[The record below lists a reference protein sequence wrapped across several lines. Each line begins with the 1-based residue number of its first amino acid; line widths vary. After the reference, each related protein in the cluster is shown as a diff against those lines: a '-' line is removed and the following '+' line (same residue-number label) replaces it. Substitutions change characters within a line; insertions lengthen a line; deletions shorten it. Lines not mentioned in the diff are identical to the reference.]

1 MATIAQVLRNVR
13 QLNLLNEAM
22 KAIAD
27 VKEDVIEINRNH
39 LQQGENK
46 DGERIGEYR
55 SAIYGDMKARM
66 NPKAQGYVD
75 LILTGAF
82 TNAMHLKMQSKGF
95 AIDSNDRKKSK
106 LVSKYGEDIFGL
118 GDKGRKEL
126 VDKSYRTALMTRV
139 RKVTKL

>member
-1 MATIAQVLRNVR
+1 MATIGKVLRNWK

-22 KAIAD
+22 KAITD
-27 VKEDVIEINRNH
+27 VKEDVVEINKSH
-39 LQQGENK
+39 MQQGENK
-46 DGERIGEYR
+46 NGGRIGEYR

-66 NPKAQGYVD
+66 NPRAGGYVD

-82 TNAMHLKMQSKGF
+82 TNAMYLKMQNKGF
-95 AIDSNDRKKSK
+95 AIDSNDRKKRK
-106 LVSKYGEDIFGL
+106 LVSKYGNDVFGL

-139 RKVTKL
+139 RKVVKL